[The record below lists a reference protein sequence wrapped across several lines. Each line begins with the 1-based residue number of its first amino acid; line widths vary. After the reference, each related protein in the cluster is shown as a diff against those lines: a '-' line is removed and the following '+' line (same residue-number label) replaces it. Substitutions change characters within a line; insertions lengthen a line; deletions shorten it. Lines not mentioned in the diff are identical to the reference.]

1 MKCLQPGGFLT
12 LKMLTFINLQMYYK
26 ANTTVRVNAL
36 LEQKMK
42 KLIAESEVKL
52 ISIGDVAKSMGVSRM
67 CIIRMEKDG
76 LLTPAWKSPESGYR
90 YYSPQNVVR
99 IISVLNLQRQGFTH
113 DEIRMY
119 FEQPEGRIL
128 LYDKLLQKQKE
139 INAMVAQMR
148 RTIEGKDRLSAVI
161 DNFTETR
168 CYVKS
173 RKSKVFK
180 GVGASLIKD
189 TISEAVKF
197 HIPLSYIKHIWVKL
211 DVNGLDE
218 EVVFSAYVP
227 VRGDV
232 EGENICIRPA
242 FKGLSVKWFG
252 GTEGIAEAFLILENT
267 MKNRNLTPAGSPW
280 VLCLGVDMFNDEV
293 NTDNIILN
301 IVVPVAEA

>member
-1 MKCLQPGGFLT
+1 
-12 LKMLTFINLQMYYK
+12 
-26 ANTTVRVNAL
+26 
-36 LEQKMK
+36 MK
-42 KLIAESEVKL
+42 KLITESEVEL

-119 FEQPEGRIL
+119 FNNPEGRIL

-161 DNFTETR
+161 DSFTETR

-173 RKSKVFK
+173 RKSIVAG
-180 GVGASLIKD
+180 GVGRRLIKD
-189 TISEAVKF
+189 TIAEAVKL
-197 HIPLSYIKHIWVKL
+197 HIPLSHEKHIWVKL
-211 DVNGLDE
+211 GVNGLDE

-227 VRGDV
+227 VGGDV
-232 EGENICIRPA
+232 EGENIRIRPA

-293 NTDNIILN
+293 NTDNIVLN